1 MAIEMM
7 KKERKSASR
16 RGNVYMTLPVL
27 ALRDKV
33 IFPRMRIPLVP
44 VRTRDV
50 NAVKFA
56 LLHGEQILLLPQK
69 ENKEDPSPDDFISVG
84 TIARIL
90 ESYDPDDGTIRIM
103 VEGISRAAIKEII
116 PTRELYRAKVTPIE
130 ESAERDN
137 VTIALMKEAISLFER
152 YVKKSKRVPAE
163 ILMLVSKEQHP
174 GRLADSIA
182 AYTAIKP
189 DGLKKIL
196 ETIPPKE
203 RLQTLLV
210 LLETEMEI
218 LELEEKIRNNVRKQV
233 EKNQREY
240 YLTEQLKAIKKEL
253 GGGEE
258 SEIEELR
265 RKIKEAKMTPEAEEK
280 ALKELERL
288 EQIPPMSAEVAVI
301 RNYIDW
307 LISLPWSV
315 YTETKIDIDEAA
327 RILDED
333 HYGLEK
339 VKERILEYLAVLK
352 LVKKLKGPILC
363 FVGPPGVGKTSL
375 AKSIARATGRN
386 FVRMSL
392 GGVRDEAEIRGHR
405 RTYVGAL
412 PGRII
417 QGIRD
422 AKSKNP
428 LFLMDEVDKIGT
440 DFRGDPTAALLEVL
454 DPEQNSTFRDHYLDV
469 AFDLSDVMFITT
481 ANYLEAI
488 PEPLRDRM
496 EIIHLPGYTE
506 YEKHKIAKYFLI
518 PKQLKAHGL
527 DKDKLRISDSAIYEI
542 IRSYTREA
550 GVRNL
555 EREITSICRKVAKK
569 VVERKGLK
577 GPVRVT
583 ARNINK
589 YLGVPKFTYN
599 TANERDEIG
608 VATGLV
614 YTQAGGDIIA
624 VEATTMKGD
633 GKLVL
638 TGRLGDVMQ
647 ESAQTALSYIR
658 SRASEIGVPQD
669 LDFKKID
676 IHIHVPEGAVPK
688 EGPSAGITIA
698 TAIASALT
706 SRPVRKDVAMT
717 GEITL
722 RGKVLPIGG
731 LKEKVLAAHRSNIK
745 NIIIPKDNEK
755 DLVEIPKDI
764 RDSLNFHPVETVE
777 EVFRIA
783 LREKPE
789 GEKAEE
795 MPSFIPVPI
804 PSEGRI
810 VVTPECHEAG

>member
-1 MAIEMM
+1 MSYLKERTRSSSMTTRKKRRCQLKGVAIEMM
-7 KKERKSASR
+7 SKKEKKPASR
-16 RGNVYMTLPVL
+16 KRNVYLTMPIL

-56 LLHGEQILLLPQK
+56 LLHEEQILLLPQK
-69 ENKEDPSPDDFISVG
+69 ENREEPSPEDFISVG

-103 VEGISRAAIKEII
+103 VEGISRAAVKEII
-116 PTRELYRAKVTPIE
+116 PARELYRAKVIPIE
-130 ESAERDN
+130 ESAEKDN
-137 VTIALMKEAISLFER
+137 VTIALMEEAISLFEK
-152 YVKKSKRVPAE
+152 YVKKSKRVPTE

-258 SEIEELR
+258 NEIEELR

-363 FVGPPGVGKTSL
+363 FVGPPG
-375 AKSIARATGRN
+375 
-386 FVRMSL
+386 
-392 GGVRDEAEIRGHR
+392 
-405 RTYVGAL
+405 
-412 PGRII
+412 
-417 QGIRD
+417 
-422 AKSKNP
+422 
-428 LFLMDEVDKIGT
+428 
-440 DFRGDPTAALLEVL
+440 
-454 DPEQNSTFRDHYLDV
+454 
-469 AFDLSDVMFITT
+469 
-481 ANYLEAI
+481 
-488 PEPLRDRM
+488 
-496 EIIHLPGYTE
+496 
-506 YEKHKIAKYFLI
+506 
-518 PKQLKAHGL
+518 
-527 DKDKLRISDSAIYEI
+527 
-542 IRSYTREA
+542 
-550 GVRNL
+550 
-555 EREITSICRKVAKK
+555 
-569 VVERKGLK
+569 
-577 GPVRVT
+577 
-583 ARNINK
+583 
-589 YLGVPKFTYN
+589 
-599 TANERDEIG
+599 
-608 VATGLV
+608 
-614 YTQAGGDIIA
+614 
-624 VEATTMKGD
+624 
-633 GKLVL
+633 
-638 TGRLGDVMQ
+638 
-647 ESAQTALSYIR
+647 
-658 SRASEIGVPQD
+658 
-669 LDFKKID
+669 
-676 IHIHVPEGAVPK
+676 
-688 EGPSAGITIA
+688 
-698 TAIASALT
+698 
-706 SRPVRKDVAMT
+706 
-717 GEITL
+717 
-722 RGKVLPIGG
+722 
-731 LKEKVLAAHRSNIK
+731 
-745 NIIIPKDNEK
+745 
-755 DLVEIPKDI
+755 
-764 RDSLNFHPVETVE
+764 
-777 EVFRIA
+777 
-783 LREKPE
+783 
-789 GEKAEE
+789 
-795 MPSFIPVPI
+795 
-804 PSEGRI
+804 
-810 VVTPECHEAG
+810 

>member
-1 MAIEMM
+1 MMA
-7 KKERKSASR
+7 KKEKKPTSR
-16 RGNVYMTLPVL
+16 RRNVYITLPIL

-44 VRTRDV
+44 VRARDV

-56 LLHGEQILLLPQK
+56 LLHEEQILLLPQK

-315 YTETKIDIDEAA
+315 YTETKIDINEAA

-599 TANERDEIG
+599 TANEKDEIG

-658 SRASEIGVPQD
+658 SKASEIGVSQD